1 MYVWLQAL
9 FDSKKEALAL
19 LNKFAAFRSIISH
32 GNDSQ
37 RVILQLVFFLTVQQ
51 DTRDCE
57 NIITSTY
64 S

>member
-9 FDSKKEALAL
+9 FCSKKEGLAL
-19 LNKFAAFRSIISH
+19 LNKFAAFCLVISH

-37 RVILQLVFFLTVQQ
+37 RVILQLLIFLTVQQ
-51 DTRDCE
+51 DTWDCE
-57 NIITSTY
+57 NVITSTY